1 MMVLR
6 EVLLGE
12 MKEKGFQVCKG
23 VFCKG
28 EVK

>member
-12 MKEKGFQVCKG
+12 MKEKGFQVYKG